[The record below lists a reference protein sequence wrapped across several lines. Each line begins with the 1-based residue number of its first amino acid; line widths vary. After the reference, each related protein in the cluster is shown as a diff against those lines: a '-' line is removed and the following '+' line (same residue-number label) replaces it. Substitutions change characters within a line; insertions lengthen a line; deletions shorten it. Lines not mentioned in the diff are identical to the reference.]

1 LHNENKCNFE
11 ISEVFLTWDVIN
23 VESIDRED
31 YFQEVCKTGL
41 KSKLLR
47 FFVVLEFKVQL
58 FGIIYNEF
66 TAVSTDFEIMEIIFL
81 LFIETR
87 LIREEIIVR
96 RNFRKLSLV
105 IFEIAK

>member
-1 LHNENKCNFE
+1 
-11 ISEVFLTWDVIN
+11 VFLTWDVIN

-31 YFQEVCKTGL
+31 YFKEVCKTGL

-58 FGIIYNEF
+58 FGIIHNEF
-66 TAVSTDFEIMEIIFL
+66 TAVSTDFEIMEII
-81 LFIETR
+81 R